1 MATSTSVSAP
11 RRLAES
17 AIYSSCCFVMS
28 DSFGTAFLSSAFCA
42 GLSWRCFLEHL
53 LMVTTA
59 GSPRHLL
66 RSAFLSVLT
75 V

>member
-1 MATSTSVSAP
+1 MATSTSVSVL

-17 AIYSSCCFVMS
+17 ARYSSCCFVMS
-28 DSFGTAFLSSAFCA
+28 DSFGTAFLSLAFCA

-59 GSPRHLL
+59 GSPRH
-66 RSAFLSVLT
+66 SPVFTFLSVLK